1 MVRVYGEDYRRIHN
15 PSAAQET
22 VLRHISTCRTAAL
35 GGHLEECDSC
45 AYRRIAYN
53 SCRDRHCPKCQSR
66 AQVEWITGR
75 LERLLPV
82 PYFHVVF
89 TIPDG
94 LNPLALRNQKTVYD
108 ILFAAASQTL
118 KAIAQDDKH
127 LGAQLGFTMVLH
139 TWGQNLLFHPHVH
152 CVVTGGGLSPDRTR
166 WIASRESYLFPVK
179 VLGRLFR
186 GKFLAMLDRAYQDSE
201 LEFAGS
207 TAELAS
213 PEEWSRFKDGL
224 YKKDWVVYAKPPFGG
239 PEQVFNYL
247 GRYTHRIAI
256 SNHRII
262 DISDGKVSF
271 SWKDYSDSSK
281 KKVLRLD
288 AVEFLRRFLLHVLP
302 KGFVRLRHYG
312 LYASSNV
319 NTKLATAR
327 HLLML
332 PSEPSMPSTSA
343 PETAEP
349 SSTSQPETAEPFSTS
364 QPETAEPLPWWERF
378 REQTGVDLLS
388 CPSCTAGRMQRQ
400 RRLSPVE
407 AALFAERL
415 TAPKVD
421 TS

>member
-1 MVRVYGEDYRRIHN
+1 MVRVYGEDYRRIHS

-35 GGHLEECDSC
+35 GGHL
-45 AYRRIAYN
+45 RIAYN

-66 AQVEWITGR
+66 AQIEWVTGR

-118 KAIAQDDKH
+118 QAIAQDDKH

-139 TWGQNLLFHPHVH
+139 TWGQNLLFHPHIH

-166 WIASRESYLFPVK
+166 WIATQEKYLFPVK
-179 VLGRLFR
+179 VLGKLFR
-186 GKFLAMLDRAYQDSE
+186 GKFLAMLDEAYHVGE
-201 LEFAGS
+201 LDFVGS
-207 TAELAS
+207 TAELAT
-213 PEEWSRFKDGL
+213 PEAWTRFKDGL
-224 YKKDWVVYAKPPFGG
+224 YNKDWVVYAKPPFGG

-271 SWKDYSDSSK
+271 SWKDYSDGCQ
-281 KKVLRLD
+281 KKVMRLD

-312 LYASSNV
+312 LYASCNV
-319 NTKLATAR
+319 NTKLVVAR
-327 HLLML
+327 HLLM
-332 PSEPSMPSTSA
+332 PASEPSKPSTSE
-343 PETAEP
+343 PEAAER
-349 SSTSQPETAEPFSTS
+349 SSTSEPEA
-364 QPETAEPLPWWERF
+364 AEPLPWWERF

-388 CPSCTAGRMQRQ
+388 CPSCTVGRMQRQ